1 MSVFFEKIM
10 PNVVAY
16 WDRFTTS
23 CGQTLQMFAIA
34 GVFTFIFGLI
44 FGVILTVT
52 KRDGIRQN
60 LVIYYIVDIF
70 TNVFRSIPFIILL
83 IFLIP
88 FTRALVG
95 TAIGVKGAVVP
106 LIFGAVPFFTRQVE
120 TALANVSYGKIEAA
134 RSMGSTTMG
143 LIFRIYL
150 HEAVPELI
158 RVTTITA
165 ISLTTMAGAVGAGG
179 IGSFAINYGQNLNH
193 QDIVNVC
200 VVLLLAFVCVLQT
213 LGNFFS
219 KKTTNR
225 ELITRGEK

>member
-88 FTRALVG
+88 FTRAL
-95 TAIGVKGAVVP
+95 
-106 LIFGAVPFFTRQVE
+106 
-120 TALANVSYGKIEAA
+120 
-134 RSMGSTTMG
+134 
-143 LIFRIYL
+143 
-150 HEAVPELI
+150 
-158 RVTTITA
+158 
-165 ISLTTMAGAVGAGG
+165 IS
-179 IGSFAINYGQNLNH
+179 IIAINHL
-193 QDIVNVC
+193 
-200 VVLLLAFVCVLQT
+200 
-213 LGNFFS
+213 
-219 KKTTNR
+219 
-225 ELITRGEK
+225 

>member
-83 IFLIP
+83 IFLYKSACGNGD
-88 FTRALVG
+88 RC
-95 TAIGVKGAVVP
+95 KGCC
-106 LIFGAVPFFTRQVE
+106 
-120 TALANVSYGKIEAA
+120 
-134 RSMGSTTMG
+134 GSA
-143 LIFRIYL
+143 Y
-150 HEAVPELI
+150 I
-158 RVTTITA
+158 RC
-165 ISLTTMAGAVGAGG
+165 
-179 IGSFAINYGQNLNH
+179 GSVFY
-193 QDIVNVC
+193 
-200 VVLLLAFVCVLQT
+200 
-213 LGNFFS
+213 
-219 KKTTNR
+219 KT
-225 ELITRGEK
+225 G